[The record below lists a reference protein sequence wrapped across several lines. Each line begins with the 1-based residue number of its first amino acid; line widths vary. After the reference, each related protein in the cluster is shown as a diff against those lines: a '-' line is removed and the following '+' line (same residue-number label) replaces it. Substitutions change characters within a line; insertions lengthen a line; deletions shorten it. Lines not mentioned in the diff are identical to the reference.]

1 VGSLPLDTL
10 VDQNGNTSDTPVDL
24 LHTNTGFYQLKN
36 GFTASDLN
44 KTIQKYLDRLP
55 DDTRP
60 TWQVRFLTC
69 LISCKVMIDLSQV
82 IDLSIEFCKS
92 EKFQLS

>member
-1 VGSLPLDTL
+1 MCWYLAIEWGFVCRMLSVVGSLPLDKL
-10 VDQNGNTSDTPVDL
+10 FDQNGSTLNTPIDL
-24 LHTNTGFYQLKN
+24 QQTNTGFYQLKN

-55 DDTRP
+55 NNTRP

-69 LISCKVMIDLSQV
+69 WISLR
-82 IDLSIEFCKS
+82 L
-92 EKFQLS
+92 